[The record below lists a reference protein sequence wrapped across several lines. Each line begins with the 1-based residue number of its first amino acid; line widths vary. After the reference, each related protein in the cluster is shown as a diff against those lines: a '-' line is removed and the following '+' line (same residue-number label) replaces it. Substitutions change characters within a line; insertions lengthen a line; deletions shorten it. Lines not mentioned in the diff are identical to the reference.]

1 MGPLVA
7 RSEAFTPIYEE
18 DADEVA
24 PLLAKRSVA
33 GAVYLLLASRLF
45 RHGGKVRVSETY
57 LAAALGVSRSA
68 VNRAVKSL
76 EADGLLV
83 VETNPRGCAFTL
95 SHIRKTDAKTPV
107 SGVAETLHPC
117 SGNASVGVAKTPQP
131 SSGNATPYISKKK
144 DIKNLK
150 KGGSEYADDF

>member
-1 MGPLVA
+1 MA

-18 DADEVA
+18 DADKVA

-45 RHGGKVRVSETY
+45 RHGGKVRVSETH

-76 EADGLLV
+76 EADGLLG
-83 VETNPRGCAFTL
+83 VEASPKGCVFTL
-95 SHIRKTDAKTPV
+95 SHIRKADIKTPV

-117 SGNASVGVAKTPQP
+117 SENASIGVAKTPQHC
-131 SSGNATPYISKKK
+131 SGNATPYISKKK
-144 DIKNLK
+144 DIKNPK

>member
-1 MGPLVA
+1 MA

-18 DADEVA
+18 DADKVA

-33 GAVYLLLASRLF
+33 GAVYFLLASRLF
-45 RHGGKVRVSETY
+45 RHGGKVRVSETR

-76 EADGLLV
+76 EADGLLG
-83 VETNPRGCAFTL
+83 VEASPKGCVFTL
-95 SHIRKTDAKTPV
+95 SHIRKADIKPPV

-117 SGNASVGVAKTPQP
+117 SENASIGVAKTPQHC
-131 SSGNATPYISKKK
+131 SGNATPYISKKK